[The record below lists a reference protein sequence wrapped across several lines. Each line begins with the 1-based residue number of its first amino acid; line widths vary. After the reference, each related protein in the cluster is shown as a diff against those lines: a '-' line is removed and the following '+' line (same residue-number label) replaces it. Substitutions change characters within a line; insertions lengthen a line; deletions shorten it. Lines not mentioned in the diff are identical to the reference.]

1 MMSMLETGEAQDSL
15 REAQKIIKTYE
26 KLKALDGKLSFVLA
40 TAGSRKEEVGRLR
53 EYSEDVDRSWETF
66 EKTLW
71 GHISNFYKLSKESP
85 RTLVLALRVVEM
97 QEILDQQV
105 AEEVAVAEGD
115 GAMTS
120 SVATARST
128 MYVMYAWL

>member
-71 GHISNFYKLSKESP
+71 GHISNFYKLSKE
-85 RTLVLALRVVEM
+85 RVVEM